1 LARVRIDSRSSWA
14 RRAPALE
21 LGLLGLVLIAA
32 GAPATEGPLLPVAID
47 RKWGYVDLAGHV
59 VIAPRFSAADRFSEG
74 LAVTLDQGRW
84 GFIDRTGTRVV
95 ELDDG
100 DQRPGAFHDGR
111 ARVCY
116 RRDDGPSPCHA
127 IGRDGKTVWRSHD
140 GWTLAGDFHEGR
152 APITD
157 DLFHW
162 GYIDLDGKEV
172 VPPTYLT
179 GSAFSAGLAVA
190 EGPGGFSFLD
200 LQGRPR
206 FSLPSIDARPPHQG
220 RAAFRPKAS
229 RGRVIY
235 GFIADDGSVAIAP
248 RYTGV
253 GDFSE
258 GAGGLSR

>member
-1 LARVRIDSRSSWA
+1 MARVRIDSRSSWA

-74 LAVTLDQGRW
+74 LAVTLNQGRW

-95 ELDDG
+95 ELEDG

-172 VPPTYLT
+172 VPPTLLDRVGFQR
-179 GSAFSAGLAVA
+179 GSGRRRGSWRFFLPRP
-190 EGPGGFSFLD
+190 PGAPG
-200 LQGRPR
+200 
-206 FSLPSIDARPPHQG
+206 FSLPSIDAVQPIKDAQRFGPRL
-220 RAAFRPKAS
+220 RAA
-229 RGRVIY
+229 G
-235 GFIADDGSVAIAP
+235 
-248 RYTGV
+248 
-253 GDFSE
+253 
-258 GAGGLSR
+258 